1 MQREA
6 PTAEAEAEVG
16 RTTATRAVTRAVAQL
31 MEAME
36 MRVEQAGKQ
45 VEGAWWTAD
54 ASRRQKSWGCGKEGE
69 RGSSCG

>member
-1 MQREA
+1 MFRGMPFGCLA
-6 PTAEAEAEVG
+6 IYAA
-16 RTTATRAVTRAVAQL
+16 RTTATRAVAQL

-54 ASRRQKSWGCGKEGE
+54 ASRRQRSWGCGKEGE